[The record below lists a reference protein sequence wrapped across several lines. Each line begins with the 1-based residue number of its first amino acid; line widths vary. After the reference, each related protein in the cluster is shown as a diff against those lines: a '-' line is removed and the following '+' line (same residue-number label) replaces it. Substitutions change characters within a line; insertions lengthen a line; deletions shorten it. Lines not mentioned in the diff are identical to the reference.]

1 MMGTPVIW
9 SVAVLP
15 SALKVRPLDG
25 TGVTQYRPSGEM
37 GE

>member
-1 MMGTPVIW
+1 MGTLVIW
-9 SVAVLP
+9 SEDFLP
-15 SALKVRPLDG
+15 SALKVRPVEG